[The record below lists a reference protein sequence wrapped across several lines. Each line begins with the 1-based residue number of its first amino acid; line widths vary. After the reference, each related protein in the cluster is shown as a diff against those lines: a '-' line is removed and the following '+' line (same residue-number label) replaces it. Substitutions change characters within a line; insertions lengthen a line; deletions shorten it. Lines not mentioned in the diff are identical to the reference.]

1 MPGLRAKGSLSGTD
15 YERTGAK
22 NIEWRR
28 LFIAPKQNREVNR
41 MSYRSAQAGS
51 LESGDVLVRL
61 TPTGQDALDIRV
73 ESKVSPRFSRAIRQT
88 VQDVAAELG
97 VLGLRCEI
105 VDRGALDFVLR
116 ARVTTAFRR
125 AMEVSENG

>member
-1 MPGLRAKGSLSGTD
+1 
-15 YERTGAK
+15 
-22 NIEWRR
+22 
-28 LFIAPKQNREVNR
+28 